1 MKEKVLEFADVKDKI
16 DPNNL
21 VYSFKSSE
29 NEPKDFGNHH
39 MQLKLIEDVK
49 DGNMNPKEVLK
60 NEARFELDLNEIK
73 IGGKK
78 SVDQIIQKRILLPF
92 LIYEKKLFILLDYYY
107 FIFFLLSEA
116 KYKTKYGGFKLLI
129 FKKMLQKLPIARAQ
143 VKAGN
148 NSENEIR
155 KIVCSL
161 YQSKKITEKV
171 YNNTIKSIQI

>member
-107 FIFFLLSEA
+107 LFFFFCYLKLN
-116 KYKTKYGGFKLLI
+116 TKQNMEDLNY
-129 FKKMLQKLPIARAQ
+129 
-143 VKAGN
+143 
-148 NSENEIR
+148 
-155 KIVCSL
+155 
-161 YQSKKITEKV
+161 
-171 YNNTIKSIQI
+171 

>member
-1 MKEKVLEFADVKDKI
+1 MKEKALEFADVKDKI

-78 SVDQIIQKRILLPF
+78 SVDQNNTKKNITTFFDLREET
-92 LIYEKKLFILLDYYY
+92 IYFIRDYYY
-107 FIFFLLSEA
+107 YFFFFLLSEG
-116 KYKTKYGGFKLLI
+116 KHKTK
-129 FKKMLQKLPIARAQ
+129 
-143 VKAGN
+143 
-148 NSENEIR
+148 
-155 KIVCSL
+155 
-161 YQSKKITEKV
+161 
-171 YNNTIKSIQI
+171 